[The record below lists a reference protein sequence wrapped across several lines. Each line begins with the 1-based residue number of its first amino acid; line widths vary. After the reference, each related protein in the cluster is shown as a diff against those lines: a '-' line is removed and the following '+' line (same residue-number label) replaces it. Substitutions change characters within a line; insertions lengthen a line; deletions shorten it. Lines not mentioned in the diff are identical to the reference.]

1 MKEYE
6 IDMRQ

>member
-6 IDMRQ
+6 RS

>member
-6 IDMRQ
+6 

>member
-6 IDMRQ
+6 T